1 MQALCFSGGGHISA
15 ICTPENWK
23 ALHRAG
29 KSPIASGKNC
39 SVMPAALPPEGP
51 AFMKSVSAWQAAEF
65 T

>member
-1 MQALCFSGGGHISA
+1 MQALCFSEGGHIIA
-15 ICTPENWK
+15 VCAPENRK

-51 AFMKSVSAWQAAEF
+51 AFMKSVSARQATEF